1 MILFIVMLFLA
12 LLVCLI
18 IKLGKRNISRRYNIL
33 ICIVVPMMIA
43 VFFLCILGGSYAR
56 RLHDVHILE
65 HLLSSVKISI
75 YGNRVFATE
84 SERLAYIDSLN
95 HKIDEVKEIEEYDKM
110 ISFILGRNQDL
121 SIRINEL
128 QRILEEQRRRCNRL
142 NVILQN
148 DIKYKKEMCRPQ
160 YFIVYSQKCKS
171 LPIQNIAFKLT
182 DDLDSIQ
189 AVIIQVFQANRLN
202 FVQTY
207 QYKHKMNSFVL
218 PNISSDS
225 LYIKIGV
232 VTKENGKNVWIY
244 TKK

>member
-1 MILFIVMLFLA
+1 MLFLA
-12 LLVCLI
+12 LLVCLM
-18 IKLGKRNISRRYNIL
+18 IKLGKSNISRRYNIL
-33 ICIVVPMMIA
+33 ICIVVPMMIV

-75 YGNRVFATE
+75 YGNRVFVTE

-95 HKIDEVKEIEEYDKM
+95 HKIKEVKEIEEYDKM
-110 ISFILGRNQDL
+110 ISFILGRNQDV
-121 SIRINEL
+121 SIRISEL
-128 QRILEEQRRRCNRL
+128 QRILEEQHRRCNRL

-148 DIKYKKEMCRPQ
+148 DIKYENEMCRPEF
-160 YFIVYSQKCKS
+160 FIVYSQKCKS

-182 DDLDSIQ
+182 EDLDSIQ
-189 AVIIQVFQANRLN
+189 VVMIKIYQANRLY

-207 QYKHKMNSFVL
+207 QYKHKLNSFVL

-225 LYIKIGV
+225 LYLKIGV
-232 VTKENGKNVWIY
+232 VTKVNGKNVWIY

>member
-1 MILFIVMLFLA
+1 MLFLA
-12 LLVCLI
+12 LLVCLM
-18 IKLGKRNISRRYNIL
+18 IKLGKSNISRRYNIL
-33 ICIVVPMMIA
+33 ICIVVPMMIV
-43 VFFLCILGGSYAR
+43 VFFVCILGGSYAR

-75 YGNRVFATE
+75 YGNRVFVTE

-95 HKIDEVKEIEEYDKM
+95 HKIKEVKEIEEYDKM
-110 ISFILGRNQDL
+110 ISFILGRNQDV
-121 SIRINEL
+121 SIRISEL
-128 QRILEEQRRRCNRL
+128 QRILEEQHRRCNRL

-148 DIKYKKEMCRPQ
+148 DIKYENEMCRPEF
-160 YFIVYSQKCKS
+160 FIVYSQKCKS

-182 DDLDSIQ
+182 EDLDSIQ
-189 AVIIQVFQANRLN
+189 VVMIKIYQANRLY

-207 QYKHKMNSFVL
+207 QYKHKLNSFVL

-225 LYIKIGV
+225 LYLKIGV
-232 VTKENGKNVWIY
+232 VTKVNGKNVWIY

>member
-1 MILFIVMLFLA
+1 MLFLA

-43 VFFLCILGGSYAR
+43 VVFLCIFGGSYAR
-56 RLHDVHILE
+56 RLHDIHILE

-95 HKIDEVKEIEEYDKM
+95 HKIREVKEIEKYDKM

-121 SIRINEL
+121 SIRISEL
-128 QRILEEQRRRCNRL
+128 QRILEAQHRRCNRL

-148 DIKYKKEMCRPQ
+148 DIKYENEFCRPE
-160 YFIVYSQKCKS
+160 YFIVYTQKYKT
-171 LPIQNIAFKLT
+171 LPIRNIAFKLT
-182 DDLDSIQ
+182 DELDSIQ
-189 AVIIQVFQANRLN
+189 AVMIQIYQANRLL

-207 QYKHKMNSFVL
+207 QYKQKLNSFVL
-218 PNISSDS
+218 PNNSSDS

-232 VTKENGKNVWIY
+232 VTKEKGKNVWIY
-244 TKK
+244 TKNK

>member
-1 MILFIVMLFLA
+1 MLFLA
-12 LLVCLI
+12 LLVCLM
-18 IKLGKRNISRRYNIL
+18 IKLGKSNISRRYNIL
-33 ICIVVPMMIA
+33 ICIVVPMMI
-43 VFFLCILGGSYAR
+43 VVVFLCILGGSYAR

-95 HKIDEVKEIEEYDKM
+95 HKIKEVKEIEEYDKM
-110 ISFILGRNQDL
+110 ISFILGRNQDV
-121 SIRINEL
+121 SIRISEL
-128 QRILEEQRRRCNRL
+128 QRILEEQHRRCNRL

-148 DIKYKKEMCRPQ
+148 DIKYENEMCRPEF
-160 YFIVYSQKCKS
+160 FIVYSQKCKS

-182 DDLDSIQ
+182 EDLDSIQ
-189 AVIIQVFQANRLN
+189 VVMIKIYQANRLY

-207 QYKHKMNSFVL
+207 QYKHKLNSFVL

-225 LYIKIGV
+225 LYLKIGV
-232 VTKENGKNVWIY
+232 VTKVNGKNVWIY

>member
-12 LLVCLI
+12 LLVCLM
-18 IKLGKRNISRRYNIL
+18 IKLGKSNISRRYNIL
-33 ICIVVPMMIA
+33 ICIVVPMMIV
-43 VFFLCILGGSYAR
+43 VFFVCILGGSYAR

-75 YGNRVFATE
+75 YGNRVFVTE

-95 HKIDEVKEIEEYDKM
+95 HKIKEVKEIEEYDKM
-110 ISFILGRNQDL
+110 ISFILGRNQDV
-121 SIRINEL
+121 SIRISEL
-128 QRILEEQRRRCNRL
+128 QRILEEQHRRCNRL

-148 DIKYKKEMCRPQ
+148 DIKYENEMCRPEF
-160 YFIVYSQKCKS
+160 FIVYSQKCKS

-182 DDLDSIQ
+182 EDLDSIQ
-189 AVIIQVFQANRLN
+189 VVMIKIYQANRLY

-207 QYKHKMNSFVL
+207 QYKHKLNSFVL

-225 LYIKIGV
+225 LYLKIGV
-232 VTKENGKNVWIY
+232 VTKVNGKNVWIY